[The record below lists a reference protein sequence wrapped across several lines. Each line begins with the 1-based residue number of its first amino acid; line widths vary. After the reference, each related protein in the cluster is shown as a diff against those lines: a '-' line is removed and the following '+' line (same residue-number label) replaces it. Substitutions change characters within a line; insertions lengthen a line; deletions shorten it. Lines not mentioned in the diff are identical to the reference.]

1 MNPHLPSDEAVVAGL
16 LLVLFAFFAI
26 WVVEYFK

>member
-1 MNPHLPSDEAVVAGL
+1 MNPHLPPDGAVVAGL
-16 LLVLFAFFAI
+16 LLVLVAFFAI